1 MIQIS
6 SNCFGTHS
14 EVGPRGREMLDEAGG
29 NVRVQDDVC
38 LLRAYRVQSVRA
50 RLDWLYSGRDL
61 GFERVQRAITV
72 ILCG

>member
-1 MIQIS
+1 
-6 SNCFGTHS
+6 
-14 EVGPRGREMLDEAGG
+14 MLDEAGG

-50 RLDWLYSGRDL
+50 RLDSLYSGRDL
-61 GFERVQRAITV
+61 DFERVQRAITV